1 MINDPSMSA
10 DLSHAAM
17 DAAFADGTAWYM
29 SETIRDFT
37 RYRESWWMYDRAGWW
52 EVTRSDVAAKLDL
65 MAATMRLAD
74 QAVRQAAPER
84 R

>member
-1 MINDPSMSA
+1 MTNDPSMLA

-37 RYRESWWMYDRAGWW
+37 RYRESWWMYDRVRLVG
-52 EVTRSDVAAKLDL
+52 SDQGG
-65 MAATMRLAD
+65 RRG
-74 QAVRQAAPER
+74 QARPDGRDHAPR
-84 R
+84 